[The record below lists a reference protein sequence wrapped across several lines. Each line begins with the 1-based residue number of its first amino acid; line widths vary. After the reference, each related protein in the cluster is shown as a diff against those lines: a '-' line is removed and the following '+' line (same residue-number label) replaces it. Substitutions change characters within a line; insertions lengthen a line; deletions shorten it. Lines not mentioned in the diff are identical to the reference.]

1 MKTAILM
8 RTGNLSTAFFDL
20 VENLNHHG
28 HTDAEVVLVADRR
41 TPIELPKQLAKLP
54 SPGVHCRVLSIEEQ
68 RDYAGDALWRGTP
81 FDSNSRIAL
90 GLTAAYRSG
99 AEFAL
104 MLDPQARFR
113 ADVDFLTIYLQAMQL
128 PAPAVHAEGGWLNLA
143 DCLQLEGEAKS
154 ISRGFP
160 FLEEIERGR
169 LHFSSEKVPVLA
181 HLGLRRGVLDA
192 DAAVLLE
199 SNPRVLDLQPG
210 MPLRFTLGQGTWTGL
225 ASNSL
230 FLRREAIPGYCISA
244 AAGNYGDIW
253 AGYVLLRIGQHLGKT
268 VSVGAPLAECDQP
281 PENLRRLYEFEL
293 AGYRLSL
300 PLCSALR
307 ALPLMGTT
315 VHDCF
320 GEIAARLGEFW
331 LEPPKASAVE
341 IEARKQFL
349 ASLKCW
355 HAAFA
360 EWLAGDAGR
369 LHERV
374 NAAAG
379 EAVKVAV
386 GQIT

>member
-1 MKTAILM
+1 MKTAILL

-20 VENLNHHG
+20 VENLNDHG
-28 HTDAEVVLVADRR
+28 HTDAEVVLVADDR

-54 SPGVHCRVLSIEEQ
+54 SRGVHCRVLSLEEQ
-68 RDYAGDALWRGTP
+68 RDSAGEELWRSTP
-81 FDSNSRIAL
+81 FDSKSRIAL

-99 AEFAL
+99 AEFVL
-104 MLDPQARFR
+104 MLDPHARFR
-113 ADVDFLTIYLQAMQL
+113 ADVDFLAIYLQAMQL
-128 PAPAVHAEGGWLNLA
+128 PSPAVHAEGGWLNLA
-143 DCLQLEGEAKS
+143 DCLQLDGEAKS
-154 ISRGFP
+154 ISRGYP
-160 FLEEIERGR
+160 FLKEMEGGR
-169 LHFSSEKVPVLA
+169 LHFRSEKVPVLA

-199 SNPRVLDLQPG
+199 SHPRVLDLQPG
-210 MPLRFTLGQGTWTGL
+210 VPLRFTLGQGTWTGL
-225 ASNSL
+225 ASNGL
-230 FLRREAIPGYCISA
+230 LLRREAIPGYCISA
-244 AAGNYGDIW
+244 SAGNYGDIW

-281 PENLRRLYEFEL
+281 PEDLRQLYELEL

-307 ALPLMGTT
+307 TLPLMGTT

-320 GEIAARLGEFW
+320 GEIAARLGDFW
-331 LEPPKASAVE
+331 LAPPEASAIE

-360 EWLAGDAGR
+360 EWLTGEAGR
-369 LHERV
+369 LCQKV
-374 NAAAG
+374 NAAGVLA
-379 EAVKVAV
+379 ASLAV
-386 GQIT
+386 GQKT